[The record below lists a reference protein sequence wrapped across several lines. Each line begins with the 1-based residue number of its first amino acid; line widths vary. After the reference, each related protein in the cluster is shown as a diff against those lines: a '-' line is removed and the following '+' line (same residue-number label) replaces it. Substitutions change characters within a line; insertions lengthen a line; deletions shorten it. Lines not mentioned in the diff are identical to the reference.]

1 MRWYKADLH
10 IHTVLSPCGGLD
22 MSPVNIVRQAV
33 EKKLDIIAITD
44 HNSTKHCRSAQQIAG
59 KYGITVIAGAELN
72 TKEEIHCLAFFE
84 NINKADQF
92 QQYIDDNLT
101 VVPNK
106 AEIYG
111 HQYLVDENEDI
122 LDEEER
128 LLVAALQTGIEDV
141 ITEVHRLDG
150 LVVPAHINR
159 MYNGIFSQ
167 LGFLPG
173 GLKADALELDR
184 RAGNDNFYQNHPE
197 IGHYPLLRN
206 SDAHSLQQIG
216 MAITEYL
223 LEAPVFSELRAV
235 LSGEWN
241 TRIKS
246 I

>member
-22 MSPVNIVRQAV
+22 MSPINIVRQAV

-44 HNSTKHCRSAQQIAG
+44 HNSTKHCRSARQIAE

-84 NINKADQF
+84 NIDKADQF
-92 QQYIDDNLT
+92 QKYIDDNLT
-101 VVPNK
+101 IVPNK

-122 LDEEER
+122 LDEEDR

-141 ITEVHRLDG
+141 ITEVHRLGG
-150 LVVPAHINR
+150 LAVPAHINR

-167 LGFLPG
+167 LGFLPED
-173 GLKADALELDR
+173 LEADALELDR
-184 RAGNDNFYQNHPE
+184 RAGNDNFYQAHPE
-197 IGHYPLLRN
+197 IGRYPLLRN

-216 MAITEYL
+216 TATTEYL
-223 LEAPVFSELRAV
+223 LDAPVFSELKAV
-235 LSGEWN
+235 LKGAWT

>member
-1 MRWYKADLH
+1 MRWFKADLH

-22 MSPVNIVRQAV
+22 MSPVNIIRQAV

-44 HNSTKHCRSAQQIAG
+44 HNSTKHCRSAQEIAG
-59 KYGITVIAGAELN
+59 NYGITVLAGAELN

-84 NINKADQF
+84 NMDKADQF
-92 QQYIDDNLT
+92 QKYIDHNLT
-101 VVPNK
+101 IIPNK

-141 ITEVHRLDG
+141 IEEVHRLEG

-167 LGFLPG
+167 LGFLPE
-173 GLKADALELDR
+173 GLMVDALELDR
-184 RAGNDNFYQNHPE
+184 RAGNDNFYENHPE
-197 IGHYPLLRN
+197 IGRYPLLRN

-216 MAITEYL
+216 TATTEYW
-223 LEAPVFSELRAV
+223 LETPVFSEIKQV

-241 TRIKS
+241 KRIKAL
-246 I
+246 

>member
-22 MSPVNIVRQAV
+22 MSPVNIIRQAM
-33 EKKLDIIAITD
+33 EKNLDIIAITD

-84 NINKADQF
+84 NITRADQF

-101 VVPNK
+101 VIPNK

-122 LDEEER
+122 LDEEDR
-128 LLVAALQTGIEDV
+128 LLVAALRTGIEDV
-141 ITEVHRLDG
+141 ITEVHRLEG

-159 MYNGIFSQ
+159 MYNGLYSQ
-167 LGFLPG
+167 LGFLPA
-173 GLKADALELDR
+173 GLMADALELDR
-184 RAGNDNFYQNHPE
+184 RAGNDGFFQKHPE
-197 IGHYPLLRN
+197 IGRYPLLRN

-216 MAITEYL
+216 TASTEYW
-223 LEAPVFSELRAV
+223 LESPVFSEIRQV
-235 LSGEWN
+235 LSGDWN
-241 TRIKS
+241 NRIKS

>member
-10 IHTVLSPCGGLD
+10 IHSVLSPCGGLD

-33 EKKLDIIAITD
+33 EKKLDIISITD

-59 KYGITVIAGAELN
+59 KYGLTVIAGAELN

-84 NINKADQF
+84 NIDQADQF
-92 QQYIDDNLT
+92 QQYIDNNLT

-122 LDEEER
+122 LDEEDR

-141 ITEVHRLDG
+141 ITEVHRLEG

-167 LGFLPG
+167 LGFLPE

-184 RAGNDNFYQNHPE
+184 RAGNDDFYQNHPE
-197 IGHYPLLRN
+197 IGRYPLLRN

-216 MAITEYL
+216 MAATEYL

-235 LSGEWN
+235 LSGDWN
-241 TRIKS
+241 KRIKS

>member
-22 MSPVNIVRQAV
+22 MSPVNIIRQAV
-33 EKKLDIIAITD
+33 EKKLDMIAITD
-44 HNSTKHCRSAQQIAG
+44 HNSTRHCRSALQIAA

-84 NINKADQF
+84 NSEKADQF
-92 QQYIDDNLT
+92 QKYIDDNLT
-101 VVPNK
+101 VIPNK

-122 LDEEER
+122 LDEEDR
-128 LLVAALQTGIEDV
+128 LLVAALQTGIEEV

-159 MYNGIFSQ
+159 MYNGLFSQ
-167 LGFLPG
+167 LGFLPA

-184 RAGNDNFYQNHPE
+184 RAGNDNFYEKHPE
-197 IGHYPLLRN
+197 IGRFPLIRN
-206 SDAHSLQQIG
+206 SDAHSLSQIG
-216 MAITEYL
+216 LSTTEYL
-223 LEAPVFSELRAV
+223 LEAPVFPELKEV
-235 LSGEWN
+235 LSGPWK
-241 TRIKS
+241 TKIKTL
-246 I
+246 

>member
-1 MRWYKADLH
+1 
-10 IHTVLSPCGGLD
+10 

-44 HNSTKHCRSAQQIAG
+44 HNSTKHCRSAQQIAE

-84 NINKADQF
+84 NICKADQF

-106 AEIYG
+106 AGIYG

-122 LDEEER
+122 LDEEDR
-128 LLVAALQTGIEDV
+128 LLVASLQTGIEDV
-141 ITEVHRLDG
+141 ITEVHRLEG

-167 LGFLPG
+167 LGFLPE

-184 RAGNDNFYQNHPE
+184 RAGNDSFYQNHPE
-197 IGHYPLLRN
+197 IGRYPLLRN
-206 SDAHSLQQIG
+206 SDAHSLKQIG
-216 MAITEYL
+216 MSTTEYL
-223 LEAPVFSELRAV
+223 LESPVFSELKAV
-235 LSGEWN
+235 LSGNWSI
-241 TRIKS
+241 RIRS

>member
-44 HNSTKHCRSAQQIAG
+44 HNSTKHCRSAQQIAV

-84 NINKADQF
+84 NIDKADQF
-92 QQYIDDNLT
+92 QQYIDDHLT
-101 VVPNK
+101 IIANK
-106 AEIYG
+106 PEIYG

-122 LDEEER
+122 LDEEDC

-141 ITEVHRLDG
+141 IAEVHRLEG

-167 LGFLPG
+167 LGFLPA

-184 RAGNDNFYQNHPE
+184 RAGDDNFYETHPE
-197 IGHYPLLRN
+197 IGSYPLLRN

-216 MAITEYL
+216 MATTEYL
-223 LEAPVFSELRAV
+223 LEAPVFSGLRKA
-235 LSGEWN
+235 LTGDWK
-241 TRIKS
+241 TKIKS

>member
-1 MRWYKADLH
+1 MHWYKADLH

-22 MSPVNIVRQAV
+22 MSPVNIVRQAL

-44 HNSTKHCRSAQQIAG
+44 HNSTKHCRSARRIAE
-59 KYGITVIAGAELN
+59 KYDITVIAGAELN

-84 NINKADQF
+84 NIGKADQF
-92 QQYIDDNLT
+92 QQYIDANLT

-106 AEIYG
+106 PEIYG

-122 LDEEER
+122 LDEENR
-128 LLVAALQTGIEDV
+128 LLVAALKTGIEEV
-141 ITEVHRLDG
+141 ITEVHRLEG
-150 LVVPAHINR
+150 IVVPAHINR

-167 LGFLPG
+167 LGFLPVG
-173 GLKADALELDR
+173 MKADALELDR
-184 RAGNDNFYQNHPE
+184 RAGNDNFYQSHPE
-197 IGHYPLLRN
+197 IGKYPLLRN

-216 MAITEYL
+216 AASTEFL
-223 LEAPVFSELRAV
+223 LEAPVFSEIRDV
-235 LSGEWN
+235 LSGDWK

>member
-1 MRWYKADLH
+1 MHWYKADLH

-22 MSPVNIVRQAV
+22 MSLVNIVRQAV

-44 HNSTKHCRSAQQIAG
+44 HNSTKHCRSARQIAE

-84 NINKADQF
+84 NNDKADQF
-92 QQYIDDNLT
+92 QQYIDENLT

-111 HQYLVDENEDI
+111 YQYLVDENEDI

-128 LLVAALQTGIEDV
+128 LLVAALKTGIEDV
-141 ITEVHRLDG
+141 ITEVHRLEG

-167 LGFLPG
+167 LGFLPP

-184 RAGNDNFYQNHPE
+184 RAGNDNFYQAHPE
-197 IGHYPLLRN
+197 IGRYPLLRN

-223 LEAPVFSELRAV
+223 LEASVFSELRNA
-235 LSGEWN
+235 LSGDWKSK
-241 TRIKS
+241 IKS

>member
-10 IHTVLSPCGGLD
+10 IHSVLSPCGGLD
-22 MSPVNIVRQAV
+22 MSPVNIVRQAM

-44 HNSTKHCRSAQQIAG
+44 HNSTKHCRSAQQIAK

-84 NINKADQF
+84 NIDKADQF

-101 VVPNK
+101 VIPNK

-111 HQYLVDENEDI
+111 HQYQVDENEDI

-141 ITEVHRLDG
+141 ISEVHRLEG
-150 LVVPAHINR
+150 LAVPAHINR

-167 LGFLPG
+167 LGFLPP

-184 RAGNDNFYQNHPE
+184 RAGNENFYQLHPE
-197 IGHYPLLRN
+197 IGSYPLLRN
-206 SDAHSLQQIG
+206 SDAHSLHQIG
-216 MAITEYL
+216 TATTEYL
-223 LEAPVFSELRAV
+223 LDTPVFSELRAV

-241 TRIKS
+241 IRIKS

>member
-22 MSPVNIVRQAV
+22 MSPVNIVRQAL

-44 HNSTKHCRSAQQIAG
+44 HNSTGHCRSARQIAG

-72 TKEEIHCLAFFE
+72 TREEIHCLALFE
-84 NINKADQF
+84 NMDKADQF
-92 QQYIDDNLT
+92 QQYIDKHLN
-101 VVPNK
+101 VIHNK
-106 AEIYG
+106 PEIYG

-122 LDEEER
+122 LDEEDR
-128 LLVAALQTGIEDV
+128 LLVAALKTGIEDV
-141 ITEVHRLDG
+141 ITEVHRLEG

-159 MYNGIFSQ
+159 MVNSIFSQ
-167 LGFLPG
+167 LGFLPA

-184 RAGNDNFYQNHPE
+184 RTGNDNFYNNHPE
-197 IGHYPLLRN
+197 IGRYPLLRN
-206 SDAHSLQQIG
+206 SDAHSLHQIG
-216 MAITEYL
+216 AASTEYL

-235 LSGEWN
+235 LSGDWK

>member
-22 MSPVNIVRQAV
+22 MSPVNIVKQAV

-84 NINKADQF
+84 TIDKADRF

-101 VVPNK
+101 VIPNK

-122 LDEEER
+122 LEEEER
-128 LLVAALQTGIEDV
+128 LLVASLRAGIDEV
-141 ITEVHRLDG
+141 ITEVHRLEG

-167 LGFLPG
+167 LGFLPP

-184 RAGNDNFYQNHPE
+184 RAGNDNFFQSHPE
-197 IGHYPLLRN
+197 IGGYPLLRN

-216 MAITEYL
+216 TATTEYL
-223 LEAPVFSELRAV
+223 LGAPSFSELRTV
-235 LSGEWN
+235 LSGDWK

>member
-1 MRWYKADLH
+1 
-10 IHTVLSPCGGLD
+10 
-22 MSPVNIVRQAV
+22 V

-44 HNSTKHCRSAQQIAG
+44 HNSTKHCRSAQQIAE

-84 NINKADQF
+84 NICKADQF

-106 AEIYG
+106 AGIYG

-122 LDEEER
+122 LDEEDR
-128 LLVAALQTGIEDV
+128 LLVASLQTGIEDV
-141 ITEVHRLDG
+141 ITEVHRLEG

-167 LGFLPG
+167 LGFLPE

-184 RAGNDNFYQNHPE
+184 RAGNDSFYQNHPE
-197 IGHYPLLRN
+197 IGRYPLLRN
-206 SDAHSLQQIG
+206 SDAHSLKQIG
-216 MAITEYL
+216 MSTTEYL
-223 LEAPVFSELRAV
+223 LESPVFSELKAV
-235 LSGEWN
+235 LSGNWSI
-241 TRIKS
+241 RIRS